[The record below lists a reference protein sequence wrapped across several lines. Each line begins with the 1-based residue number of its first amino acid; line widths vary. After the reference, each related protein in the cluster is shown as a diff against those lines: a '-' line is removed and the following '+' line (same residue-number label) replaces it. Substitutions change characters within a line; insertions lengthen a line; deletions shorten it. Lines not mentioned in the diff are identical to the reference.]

1 MRMEITLIIV
11 VMMRLRFDKYVFLAL
26 LGSEGGDLDQITFA
40 AICSERKRR
49 GEMQKVHSQ
58 LKKMFFSE
66 LNSEGR
72 K

>member
-1 MRMEITLIIV
+1 
-11 VMMRLRFDKYVFLAL
+11 MRLRFDNCALLAL
-26 LGSEGGDLDQITFA
+26 LGSEGGDLDQIVIA

-49 GEMQKVHSQ
+49 EEMQKVHSW